1 MYTYKKTQP
10 VAGVI
15 LLLMQVLTDSSL
27 CLLCSGCWGHLNQG
41 TRSCGEEA
49 AFSKTVH
56 RLPVGL
62 LLAKLNC
69 NEKLPC

>member
-10 VAGVI
+10 VAGII
-15 LLLMQVLTDSSL
+15 LLLCKYSSL

-41 TRSCGEEA
+41 TQSCWEEA
-49 AFSKTVH
+49 AFSKKTVH
-56 RLPVGL
+56 GLPVGI

-69 NEKLPC
+69 NKKLPC